1 MTVHCAGCGF
11 DNPDRMKFCGGCGS
25 PLPAAC
31 PDCGFQNPPGF
42 KFCGQC
48 GRSLAGAP
56 APRPSPP
63 PAEVTSRLVAV
74 RPPGSPDPDIASV
87 REEQGERKLITV
99 MFCDLTDY
107 TGLSESLDPEELQKV
122 VRHFQHV
129 CSGVIASYG
138 GHIAQL
144 LGDGILV
151 YFGYPTGHEDDA
163 RRAVHAGLAIV
174 RALDAAAAELSRFTG
189 RKEAVRVGIHTGMVV
204 TGEMGSGT
212 RRERLALGRTPNI
225 AARLETLAEPGE
237 VVISDAT
244 HRLTRKYFEFDAM
257 GPQKLKGI
265 LEPMPVFR
273 VRAER
278 ERETVGGLEILEEAA
293 TTPFVG
299 RTREVQ
305 QLEQLWAQVALGNGQ
320 IVLLMG
326 EAGVG
331 KSRLMKAFRQR
342 LSEHDYHFL
351 WAQASAYGEATM
363 LGPVIDMLVRTFGI
377 SRGDRPEDSLSRV
390 EQSLKVYGLDLDRFV
405 PLFAGLLQLPLPPRY
420 SMPEMTPQ
428 LRKRRTLEAIIRLM
442 EGMAQEQPLLLVIE
456 DLHWIDPST
465 QELLDLLVAQSATHP
480 MLTFLTS
487 RPEFTHQWA
496 SRSWV
501 TMLNLNRLGGPE
513 VVQMVERVTGGRPLP
528 REVVE
533 EITAKT
539 DGVPLFVEELTKA
552 VIESG
557 IVTEQGGR
565 YVLTG
570 SLSTLSIP
578 ATLQESLAARLDAL
592 PAGKEVA
599 QMAATIGREFS
610 YELLA
615 AIAEMREE
623 ALQRALDEL
632 VAAEFLYQRGLPPH
646 ASYIFKHALIQDA
659 AAASLL
665 RSRQQRYHLRIAR
678 ELERRVNPAL
688 YPLPYDP
695 PAPAAAGRA
704 NDRRPP
710 GERFSDSVAVKPE
723 RLAHHYTEGG
733 AAEQAVDWWLRAG
746 VGALE
751 RSANFEVIKHM
762 ERALHLL
769 ASMESTPE
777 NRRREQA
784 VQTVYGPALVAI
796 RGYADASV
804 ERAFTRAL
812 ALCDPGDSLELFKAS
827 LGLWMFHVV
836 RASFPRARDYA
847 TKLMQVAEEMRDTS
861 LQVDGHFAM
870 GCTAFFMGRPA
881 QAMEHFQAGAS
892 LDSPSRDRS
901 MTLRSNQD
909 AGVCC
914 LTYMGMCAWL
924 LGRPEEATPYSQR
937 AENLARQID
946 HPFSLVYA
954 LQFRG
959 WQNLWMGDYAA
970 AKASSDEVIRMSEEG
985 GLFWV
990 TLGTCIRGRVMA
1002 EAGDIEGGLKALRW
1016 GLEAFLTPGARLSQT
1031 LQLAFEAEI
1040 CLKAGLIER
1049 GLQRIGEAQSAI
1061 EETDERFWA
1070 PEIRR
1075 LEGDLLAGTDLAR
1088 AETCYRQAL
1097 ELARTSGAPG
1107 LAERAL
1113 GSLAGLLTRQNRDEE
1128 ARALQ
1133 VEPTAT
1139 A

>member
-1 MTVHCAGCGF
+1 MTVNCASCGF
-11 DNPDRMKFCGGCGS
+11 DNPDGMKFCGGCGS

-31 PDCGFQNPPGF
+31 PDCRFQNPPGF
-42 KFCGQC
+42 KFCGHC

-56 APRPSPP
+56 AAGRSAPPVEVPSPVEGLRPS
-63 PAEVTSRLVAV
+63 AGREA
-74 RPPGSPDPDIASV
+74 DIALG

-278 ERETVGGLEILEEAA
+278 EMVGGLEILEEAA

-305 QLEQLWAQVALGNGQ
+305 QLEQLWAQVTSGNGQ
-320 IVLLMG
+320 IVLLIG

-420 SMPEMTPQ
+420 STPEMTPQ

-557 IVTEQGGR
+557 ILTEQGGR

-570 SLSTLSIP
+570 SLSALSIP

-615 AIAEMREE
+615 AIAEMPEE
-623 ALQRALDEL
+623 TLQRALDEL

-678 ELERRVNPAL
+678 ELERRVDLAL

-695 PAPAAAGRA
+695 PVAAGRA
-704 NDRRPP
+704 DDRRQP
-710 GERFSDSVAVKPE
+710 GERFSDSVGVKPE

-746 VGALE
+746 VRALE

-769 ASMESTPE
+769 ASVESTPE

-784 VQTVYGPALVAI
+784 VQVVYAPALVVT

-804 ERAFTRAL
+804 ERAYTRAL
-812 ALCDPGDSLELFKAS
+812 ELCDPGDATEIFMAT

-836 RASFPRARDYA
+836 RANFPQALEHAGR
-847 TKLMQVAEEMRDTS
+847 LMRVAQQTGDRS
-861 LQVDGHFAM
+861 LLVEAHFGM
-870 GCTAFFMGRPA
+870 GCTDFFIGKPA
-881 QAMEHFQAGAS
+881 AALEHFRAGTA
-892 LDSPSRDRS
+892 LDSPDRARPIT
-901 MTLRSNQD
+901 MRTNQD
-909 AGVCC
+909 AGVCSLAFMALC
-914 LTYMGMCAWL
+914 EWL
-924 LGRPEEATPYSQR
+924 LGRPADATVVSRR
-937 AENLARQID
+937 AEALAREIA

-954 LQFRG
+954 LHFRG
-959 WQNLWMGDYAA
+959 WQNLWMGDYAS
-970 AKASSDEVIRMSEEG
+970 AKASSDDVIRMSEEG
-985 GLFWV
+985 GFFWI

-1002 EAGDIEGGLKALRW
+1002 EAGDIEGGLQALRW

-1040 CLKAGLIER
+1040 CLEGGLIER
-1049 GLQRIGEAQSAI
+1049 GLQRIREATAGI
-1061 EETDERFWA
+1061 EETNERFWE

-1075 LEGDLLAGTDLAR
+1075 LEGDLLAGTDPAR
-1088 AETCYRQAL
+1088 AEICYRQAL
-1097 ELARTSGAPG
+1097 QLARTSGAAG

-1113 GSLAGLLTRQNRDEE
+1113 GSLAGLLTRHNRDEE

-1133 VEPTAT
+1133 AGPAAT